1 MHPEIGNTQ
10 ITFDQFISIT
20 KHHQD
25 IRTGSTTMNDD
36 EPINLVNINKLETN
50 NLTQSKLIR
59 QKDWEERE
67 AAEKQQMDLYET

>member
-1 MHPEIGNTQ
+1 
-10 ITFDQFISIT
+10 
-20 KHHQD
+20 
-25 IRTGSTTMNDD
+25 MNDD